1 MIIKALLKGAS
12 GLTSGTFRTYVA
24 TLVNVA
30 SWRVAVALIMTLLIS
45 GLQGAQLLLLI
56 PLMQLVGLQVQ
67 GGSIGWFNELVS
79 SMFAVVGLRPTLVTV
94 LVALLVFSSVVA
106 MLNRWLVT
114 YNYALQE
121 EFAANL
127 RRRLYRAIGNTNWL
141 TFIRTRSSDFT
152 HALTTELDRVS
163 LTTSLLL
170 MLITDTVMIMI
181 YVLLALR
188 LSAVMTVLVFF
199 CGVGLLLV
207 LRRKSRLARMTG
219 EEISLATNGIYA
231 ATTEYLGGMKTVKS
245 YGAEGR
251 SADLFSELADRV
263 VQKRI
268 DSVRNS
274 ADSSFW
280 FGLGSMTILCV
291 ILYVAF
297 KVFAISAAALLL
309 LLFLFNR
316 IIPRFSALQQG
327 YQQFLNVLPAF
338 EVVMGVLTRCEEAAD
353 SRSNAPRER
362 IELGDGIRFE
372 AVSFS
377 YDEGEKGTAIHELEL
392 TARTGEITAIVGP
405 SGAGKSTLADLVMGL
420 IAPDEGRVLVNG
432 TPLGAETMQSWRN
445 QIGYV
450 PQDTFLFN
458 DTVRANLL
466 WACPEASDEDIDRA
480 LRSAA
485 AKEFVSGLPE
495 GLQTM
500 LGDRGVRLSGGERQR
515 LSLARALL
523 RRPALLILDEATS
536 ALDSENEKRILG
548 AIEELHGHMTIL
560 VITHRLSTIRGADAI
575 YVLEK
580 GRLVESGDWTAL
592 VSKTEGRFRALCRAQ
607 SIFGDDQ
614 KPGSDQATPP
624 LKDGGQGEESL
635 TPVSGHGD
643 STGAY

>member
-1 MIIKALLKGAS
+1 
-12 GLTSGTFRTYVA
+12 
-24 TLVNVA
+24 
-30 SWRVAVALIMTLLIS
+30 
-45 GLQGAQLLLLI
+45 
-56 PLMQLVGLQVQ
+56 MQLVGLQVQ

-79 SMFAVVGLRPTLVTV
+79 SMFAAVGLRPTLVMV
-94 LVALLVFSSVVA
+94 LVALLIFSTVLA
-106 MLNRWLVT
+106 MLNRWLT
-114 YNYALQE
+114 TFNYALQE
-121 EFAANL
+121 EFAAYF

-163 LTTSLLL
+163 LATSLLL
-170 MLITDTVMIMI
+170 LLVTNAAMIMI

-199 CGVGLLLV
+199 CGMGLLLV

-251 SADLFSELADRV
+251 SADLFSKLADRV

-268 DSVRNS
+268 DSVRNQ
-274 ADSSFW
+274 ADASFW
-280 FGLGSMTILCV
+280 FGVGSMTILCI

-297 KVFAISAAALLL
+297 RVFTISAAELLL

-316 IIPRFSALQQG
+316 IIPRFSSVQQL
-327 YQQFLNVLPAF
+327 YQQFLNVVPAF
-338 EVVMGVLTRCEEAAD
+338 DVVMRILMRCESETQSKPAVQ
-353 SRSNAPRER
+353 ER
-362 IELGDGIRFE
+362 IELRDGIRFD

-377 YDEGEKGTAIHELEL
+377 YGEEEKVLAIEDLDL
-392 TARTGEITAIVGP
+392 TVREGEITAVVGP
-405 SGAGKSTLADLVMGL
+405 SGAGKSTFADLVMGL
-420 IAPDEGRVLVNG
+420 IVPNEGRVLVDG
-432 TPLGAETMQSWRN
+432 TTLSAEKTQSWRN

-458 DTVRANLL
+458 DTVKANLL
-466 WACPEASDEDIDRA
+466 WACPEADDDDIIQA

-485 AKEFVSGLPE
+485 AEEFVFGLPE
-495 GLQTM
+495 GLQTV

-523 RRPALLILDEATS
+523 RKPSLLILDEATS

-548 AIEELHGHMTIL
+548 AIEELHGRISIL
-560 VITHRLSTIRGADAI
+560 IMTHRLSTIRDADI
-575 YVLEK
+575 IHVLER
-580 GRLVESGDWTAL
+580 GRLVESGNWETLSRRPA
-592 VSKTEGRFRALCRAQ
+592 GRFRALCKAQ
-607 SIFGDDQ
+607 GIDRVIELDR
-614 KPGSDQATPP
+614 T
-624 LKDGGQGEESL
+624 
-635 TPVSGHGD
+635 GD
-643 STGAY
+643 SSSHNDGPSEDTNGSTQQKASTHPQSSILVKPPAHEL